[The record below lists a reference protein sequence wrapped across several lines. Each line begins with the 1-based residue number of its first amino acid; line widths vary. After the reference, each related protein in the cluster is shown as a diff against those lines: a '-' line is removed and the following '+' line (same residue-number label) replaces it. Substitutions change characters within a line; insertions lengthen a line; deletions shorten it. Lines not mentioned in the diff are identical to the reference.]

1 MSDDKKTEKKP
12 FKGVSLTFEYFP
24 PFWANSH
31 FDNSMSNHPLFVSY
45 RLKSCGHQTCQMI
58 CSKMLS
64 AFLKLLSMKTN
75 LNQTA

>member
-24 PFWANSH
+24 PFCGKSQLIKPV
-31 FDNSMSNHPLFVSY
+31 SNCPLYIYY
-45 RLKSCGHQTCQMI
+45 RLKYCGHQTCQTI

-64 AFLKLLSMKTN
+64 AFLSKLLMKTN
-75 LNQTA
+75 LNQMA